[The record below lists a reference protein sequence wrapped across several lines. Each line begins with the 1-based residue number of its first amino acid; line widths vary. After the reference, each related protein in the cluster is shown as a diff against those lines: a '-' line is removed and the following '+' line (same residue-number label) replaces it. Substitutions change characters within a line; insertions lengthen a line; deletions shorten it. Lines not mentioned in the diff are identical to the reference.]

1 MRRGLAR
8 VLPAERGVYAASS
21 LCIRTFATIP
31 LAAFGWRRYLMET
44 LFSTQY
50 LHIYL
55 HRSTHQTLEL
65 HWLDFVPS
73 ADFRASLLELM
84 RLVRQHRAQA
94 LIADNRLLRAL
105 RQADLE
111 WSGELVFKG
120 LSELGGRRF
129 AAVESLDA
137 MNRMGIT
144 ALVANVI
151 PDTQLTSQFFATIA
165 QARAWATA
173 PF

>member
-1 MRRGLAR
+1 MQ
-8 VLPAERGVYAASS
+8 
-21 LCIRTFATIP
+21 
-31 LAAFGWRRYLMET
+31 T
-44 LFSTQY
+44 LYSTPY

-55 HRSTHQTLEL
+55 HQTSHLTLEL

-73 ADFRASLLELM
+73 ADFRRALEELM
-84 RLVRQHRAQA
+84 RLAHQHRAQA

-105 RQADLE
+105 RQADLQ
-111 WSGELVFKG
+111 WSGDLVFRG
-120 LSELGGRRF
+120 LSQLGGRRF

-144 ALVANVI
+144 ALVASVI
-151 PDTQLTSQFFATIA
+151 PATQLTSQFFTTIE

>member
-1 MRRGLAR
+1 MLRRPPRRNRNGPSWATCPAR
-8 VLPAERGVYAASS
+8 AV
-21 LCIRTFATIP
+21 I
-31 LAAFGWRRYLMET
+31 YLFRSFMQT
-44 LFSTQY
+44 LYSTAY

-55 HRSTHQTLEL
+55 HQTSHVTLEL

-84 RLVRQHRAQA
+84 RLARQHQARA

-105 RQADLE
+105 RQADLQ

-120 LSELGGRRF
+120 LSDLGGRRF

-137 MNRMGIT
+137 MNRMGVS
-144 ALVANVI
+144 ALVATVI
-151 PDTQLTSQFFATIA
+151 PNTQLSSQFFATIE

-173 PF
+173 PFA

>member
-1 MRRGLAR
+1 
-8 VLPAERGVYAASS
+8 
-21 LCIRTFATIP
+21 
-31 LAAFGWRRYLMET
+31 MET
-44 LFSTQY
+44 LLSTPY
-50 LHIYL
+50 LRIYL
-55 HRSTHQTLEL
+55 HRTTHHTLEL

-73 ADFRASLLELM
+73 ADFRASLEELM
-84 RLVRQHRAQA
+84 RLARQHQAKA

-105 RQADLE
+105 RQADLQ

-137 MNRMGIT
+137 MNRMGVT
-144 ALVANVI
+144 ALVASVI
-151 PDTQLTSQFFATIA
+151 PNTKLASQFFTTIEE
-165 QARAWATA
+165 ARAWATA

>member
-1 MRRGLAR
+1 
-8 VLPAERGVYAASS
+8 
-21 LCIRTFATIP
+21 
-31 LAAFGWRRYLMET
+31 MET
-44 LFSTQY
+44 LYQTSY
-50 LHIYL
+50 LYIYL
-55 HRSTHQTLEL
+55 HRTTHATLEL
-65 HWLDFVPS
+65 RWLNFVAS
-73 ADFRASLLELM
+73 ADFRAAITELM
-84 RLVRQHRAQA
+84 RLAREHRAKA

-105 RQADLE
+105 RQADLQ

-120 LSELGGRRF
+120 LSDLGGRRF

-151 PDTQLTSQFFATIA
+151 PNTQLTSQFFATIEE
-165 QARAWATA
+165 ARAWATQ

>member
-1 MRRGLAR
+1 MQ
-8 VLPAERGVYAASS
+8 
-21 LCIRTFATIP
+21 
-31 LAAFGWRRYLMET
+31 T
-44 LFSTQY
+44 LYSTPY

-55 HRSTHQTLEL
+55 HQTTHPTLEL

-73 ADFRASLLELM
+73 ADFRPAMEELM
-84 RLVRQHRAQA
+84 RLARQYRAQA

-105 RQADLE
+105 RQADLQ
-111 WSGELVFKG
+111 WSGDLVFRG

-144 ALVANVI
+144 ALVASVI
-151 PDTQLTSQFFATIA
+151 PETQLTSQFFATIE
-165 QARAWATA
+165 QARAWALS
-173 PF
+173 PL